1 MTGSASGERPTT
13 FFIGDVA
20 MDNYYAAD
28 RWPGLAD
35 KAPMRA
41 TSSYVG
47 GMIANAAAV
56 HAGLGGPTE
65 FISLLNQGPLSRC
78 LSDDLGRH
86 GIGTTHMLYAP
97 DVPDPLN
104 MIFLVG
110 NEHVVLYAETGDSPM
125 MLSAAAVE
133 ALRSPGYLYTTLSRV
148 KRLRAG
154 TDSGERVLSDLR
166 QHGRKVVFD
175 LDVEGFG
182 IADTGFLQG
191 ADVVIMNQ
199 VGFEISFGDPDLS
212 SVNAWMH
219 KHRVNTVI
227 RTMAADG
234 VEIFDGTTVDH
245 VHGYVVP
252 VVDVTG
258 AGDTFGGALVF
269 ALSDSIDLRS
279 SVEFAVA
286 AASRAVTIE
295 GPRGGVAQLEDIE
308 RFQREQRVAS
318 S

>member
-1 MTGSASGERPTT
+1 
-13 FFIGDVA
+13 
-20 MDNYYAAD
+20 MDNYYTAD

-41 TSSYVG
+41 TGSYVG

-56 HAGLGGPTE
+56 HAGLGGATE
-65 FISLLNQGPLSRC
+65 FISLLNQGPLSQR
-78 LSDDLGRH
+78 LSDDLGLH
-86 GIGTTHMLYAP
+86 GIGTTHMLFAP

-110 NEHVVLYAETGDSPM
+110 DEHVVLYAETGDSPM
-125 MLSAAAVE
+125 MLTAAAVE
-133 ALRSPGYLYTTLSRV
+133 ALRSPGYLYTTLSRA

-154 TDSGERVLSDLR
+154 TDGGERVLSDLR

-182 IADTGFLQG
+182 TADTDFLQG

-199 VGFEISFGDPDLS
+199 VGFELSFGDSGLS
-212 SVNAWMH
+212 FVNAWMH
-219 KHRVNTVI
+219 KHRVKAVI
-227 RTMAADG
+227 RTMAAAG
-234 VEIFDGTTVDH
+234 VEIFDGAKVDH
-245 VHGYVVP
+245 VHGYAVP

-269 ALSDSIDLRS
+269 ALSASFDLRAAA
-279 SVEFAVA
+279 EFAVA

-295 GPRGGVAQLEDIE
+295 GPRGGVANREEIE
-308 RFQREQRVAS
+308 RFQRGQRVPS
-318 S
+318 SAVPGS